1 MYIVKYSK
9 KSPLRLNVSVWSKEW
24 SDELNSN
31 QIEKLDEKNAI
42 LIFMARRW
50 ACKTIIKD
58 LVLRKKME
66 ILDG

>member
-9 KSPLRLNVSVWSKEW
+9 KSPFRLNVSVWSKEW

-31 QIEKLDEKNAI
+31 QVEKLGEKSAI
-42 LIFMARRW
+42 LVSMARRW
-50 ACKTIIKD
+50 ACKIIIKD

-66 ILDG
+66 VLDG